1 MEIRGVLP
9 AMINLIDLAKLQ
21 ERCDPYLYRVWD
33 GLEHPLTVLE
43 VLQAVEDG
51 DIDEPEHHG
60 CDELWTREKHI
71 QRVAWF
77 VGHSRHRQR
86 YSAMT
91 RGLMLSALLLV
102 FGGFVVFLASAFL
115 WESFSASIAAMTT
128 LLGLFLFRLGIA
140 QMERDRKIAH

>member
-1 MEIRGVLP
+1 MDRIYQLQDGPFLILP
-9 AMINLIDLAKLQ
+9 VRRQ
-21 ERCDPYLYRVWD
+21 EFSI
-33 GLEHPLTVLE
+33 GL
-43 VLQAVEDG
+43 
-51 DIDEPEHHG
+51 
-60 CDELWTREKHI
+60 
-71 QRVAWF
+71 
-77 VGHSRHRQR
+77 SRHRQR
-86 YSAMT
+86 YSAIT